1 MSRGDFAITGVRQ
14 YSVAYSFRLK
24 GICRIQ
30 KVSQFAF
37 PSGPSFRGRKL
48 ECLFNVGSVCFPPR
62 ANRMFGFP
70 ALGLPR
76 AEGVGSDTQKARGAG
91 VGGSHGA
98 GFRACSLEVCFQM
111 TWAIWCKTRGSKPCD
126 EAGKL
131 TVSHQA
137 CRLKFAWCTEIVAY
151 GAAVR
156 A

>member
-1 MSRGDFAITGVRQ
+1 MRSPELGSIRLLIPFDSREFAGSRRSVSLLSPLVRP
-14 YSVAYSFRLK
+14 SVAANWK
-24 GICRIQ
+24 
-30 KVSQFAF
+30 
-37 PSGPSFRGRKL
+37 
-48 ECLFNVGSVCFPPR
+48 CLFNVGSVCFPPC

-76 AEGVGSDTQKARGAG
+76 AEGVGSDTQEARGAG